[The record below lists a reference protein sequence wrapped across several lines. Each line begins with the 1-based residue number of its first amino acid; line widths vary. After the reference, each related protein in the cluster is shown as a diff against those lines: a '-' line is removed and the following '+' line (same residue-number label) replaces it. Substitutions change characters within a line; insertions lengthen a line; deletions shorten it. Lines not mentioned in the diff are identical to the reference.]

1 MIKIARKVGTL
12 GAITQ
17 RVAGFHHDS
26 VRDEPAPYPGVK
38 TEFTKE
44 MRFILPEEVPTI
56 PIYRVLNSQ
65 GKVINPK
72 DDPEF
77 DKEDLLDMYR
87 AMVKTSIMDR
97 ILYQSQRQGRISFYM
112 TNFGEEATQ
121 IGSARALKFKDVV
134 FPQYREAGVFI
145 WRGYTPLEMMHQC
158 FGTNKD
164 FGKGKQMPVHY
175 TGAKV
180 NIQAV
185 SSPLG
190 TQIPQAAGYAYAM
203 KQRDKDSCAVCYFGE
218 GAASEGDC
226 HSAMNMAATLDCPI
240 LFFCRNNGYAIST
253 ATKDQYRGDGI
264 ASRGIGYGIPAIRF
278 DGNDLFAVYN
288 ATKAARKLSV
298 EQQRPVVLEAMTY
311 RVGHHSTSDDSTAYR
326 SVDEVKHWDTVD
338 TPINRIRNYLAE
350 KGWWDEVL
358 EKEFR
363 TSTRGEILKG
373 FREAENTKLPNPLQI
388 FDEVWDELPTQLQ
401 EQKDEFIE
409 HCAKYGENYPLES
422 FEDMK

>member
-1 MIKIARKVGTL
+1 MIKIIRKVGT
-12 GAITQ
+12 
-17 RVAGFHHDS
+17 AGIVKQSSATFHHDS

-38 TEFTKE
+38 SEFTKE

-65 GKVINPK
+65 GKVINPSH
-72 DDPEF
+72 DPGF
-77 DKEDLLDMYR
+77 DKEDLIDMYKV
-87 AMVKTSIMDR
+87 MVKTSIMDR

-134 FPQYREAGVFI
+134 FPQYREAGVFL
-145 WRGYTPLEMMHQC
+145 WRGYTPLECMHQC
-158 FGTNKD
+158 FGTDKD

-175 TGAKV
+175 TGRKV
-180 NIQAV
+180 NIQTV

-190 TQIPQAAGYAYAM
+190 TQIPQAAGYAYAA
-203 KQRDKDSCAVCYFGE
+203 KLRDPDICTVCYFGE

-288 ATKAARKLSV
+288 ATSAARKLSV

-338 TPINRIRNYLAE
+338 TPINRIRSYLAE
-350 KGWWDEVL
+350 RNWWDESQ

-363 TSTRGEILKG
+363 STTRSEVLKG
-373 FREAENTKLPNPLQI
+373 FREAETTKLPNPLQI
-388 FDEVWDELPTQLQ
+388 FEEVWDDIPTTLQ
-401 EQKDEFIE
+401 EQREQLIQ
-409 HCAKYGENYPLES
+409 HCEKYGENYPLQNHK
-422 FEDMK
+422 DME